1 MARNLIVNS
10 SSRALIFVAGCP
22 IYWWELWLCWW
33 RPLGRA
39 GGSLSISLASA
50 NSATIKDLVAQSDW
64 DSIFFVTLSFMG
76 FNPEN
81 TVLGSVP
88 PVVYAQQFCSPFWCA
103 DSGDDPF
110 VLLINSSFHS
120 TVECHSYLLVFCYT
134 SSQAAFVVNQLV
146 RLGS

>member
-22 IYWWELWLCWW
+22 ICWWELWLCWW

-64 DSIFFVTLSFMG
+64 DSFFFVTLSFMG

-81 TVLGSVP
+81 TAWFSSSSGLCTTILFS
-88 PVVYAQQFCSPFWCA
+88 FLMCR